1 MNSKTLIWTVTVG
14 AMSLVGLARADGVRF
29 DKLAMQGL
37 VPPASALAPEMPA
50 ELAQKAAGLSRQP
63 GLRPPRYAS
72 EPGAAD
78 GVTDFLDYRT
88 PRFTLYS
95 GARTTLR
102 LGTEVSQAFGG
113 VRYPLGQRW
122 ASSLEAGIESAALS
136 PTRSYTLLGQV
147 HRLLPGGWDVTLG
160 LQYTLRDPQSYSLV
174 IPESG
179 IPLHAGLYGYPGLA
193 GSYGGSGYEFRLS
206 LRYGERN
213 TIGLTYGQGSE
224 FDFARGALGLHPGDG
239 RQFGL
244 TGQHWLTPDWAVS
257 YGLMAQDQIGPI
269 RGQGLRFGLRYNF

>member
-1 MNSKTLIWTVTVG
+1 MNPNTLILAVAIGTLG
-14 AMSLVGLARADGVRF
+14 LVGVAGADGVRF

-37 VPPASALAPEMPA
+37 VPPASALAPETAA

-63 GLRPPRYAS
+63 GLKPPRDATQ
-72 EPGAAD
+72 PVMAGTA
-78 GVTDFLDYRT
+78 DFLDYRT
-88 PRFTLYS
+88 PRFTLY
-95 GARTTLR
+95 GGTRTALR
-102 LGTEVSQAFGG
+102 LGTEVSQSFGG
-113 VRYPLGQRW
+113 VRYSLGQKW
-122 ASSLEAGIESAALS
+122 ASSLEAGVESASLF

-160 LQYTLRDPQSYSLV
+160 LQYSLRDPQSYPLSA
-174 IPESG
+174 PEIG

-206 LRYGERN
+206 LRYGARN
-213 TIGLTYGQGSE
+213 TIGLTYGQGGD
-224 FDFARGALGLHPGDG
+224 FDYARGALGFFPGDG

-244 TGQHWLTPDWAVS
+244 MGQHWLTPDWAVS
-257 YGLMAQDQIGPI
+257 YGLMAQDQVGPA